1 MKVAIFNSGE
11 EYVTGFLSEDAARP
25 DEAWIFEKYHTFE
38 LDESEVKELRD
49 AFSVFQK
56 AQHKLDEILGKRFGY
71 STQEIERFK
80 NDNFS
85 RNR

>member
-11 EYVTGFLSEDAARP
+11 EYVTGFLSEEAARP
-25 DEAWIFEKYHTFE
+25 DQAWIFEKYHTFE
-38 LDESEVKELRD
+38 MDDSEVQELRD

-56 AQHKLDEILGKRFGY
+56 AQHKLDEILGKRFGH
-71 STQEIERFK
+71 TPEEIESFK
-80 NDNFS
+80 NDNFA